1 MNILKNVVNKIAE
14 SDKKTELASQ
24 KVELALLDDLQNEY
38 NAALKDYDKQK
49 KDAQSALSE
58 LKKIAENSK
67 KTELKLM
74 DWLVSFNKAEASAKD
89 LGLNLPS
96 NILKAE
102 KEVVKKM
109 NEASTMASVINK
121 IKL

>member
-1 MNILKNVVNKIAE
+1 MNILKNVVNRIAE
-14 SDKKTELASQ
+14 SDKKTELASE

>member
-1 MNILKNVVNKIAE
+1 MNILKNVVNRIAE

-24 KVELALLDDLQNEY
+24 KVELGLIDDLQNEY
-38 NAALKDYDKQK
+38 NAAVKDYDKQK

>member
-1 MNILKNVVNKIAE
+1 MNILKNVVNRIAE
-14 SDKKTELASQ
+14 SDKKTELASE
-24 KVELALLDDLQNEY
+24 KVELGLIDDLQNEY
-38 NAALKDYDKQK
+38 NAAVKDYDKQK
-49 KDAQSALSE
+49 KDAQSALAE